1 MYRSYLLGGVFLQK
15 IDSSQLPGPGRLLR
29 ATLAWTISA
38 AVLVL
43 LGASL
48 LCLLRAGEE
57 SLAYVSAAVSFFAAF
72 AAGHA
77 AGKGGGSRLFSG
89 LICGFALCI
98 LLLTLGFLI
107 KGGALDAS
115 AVLSVTSFT
124 IAGALSGAV
133 LCRSG
138 KKKRRRAAFAQRA

>member
-1 MYRSYLLGGVFLQK
+1 MPK

-29 ATLAWTISA
+29 AALAWTISA

-43 LGASL
+43 FGAGL

-57 SLAYVSAAVSFFAAF
+57 SLAYVSAAVSFLAAF

-89 LICGFALCI
+89 LVCGFALCI

-107 KGGALDAS
+107 KGDALDAS
-115 AVLSVTSFT
+115 AVLSITSFT
-124 IAGALSGAV
+124 IAGALSGAF

-138 KKKRRRAAFAQRA
+138 KKKRRRTAFAQRA